1 MQDALADAMKL
12 SRVLRS
18 WLLRGPRGPAGRCAG
33 PHREKPTCSSP
44 PFTPPALK
52 GWCGTHVGRARRH
65 WRRFRAPARCRSETG
80 APLSRHPAL
89 RGTRRDERGLGFCA
103 DAALRA
109 AVPTWTSAFPGR
121 CAVSAVGVR
130 AETGVISTVGFCT
143 DAALRAAVPTGGRRS
158 HRAQA
163 GDGGVLHRR
172 GPGAAVP
179 GPTLPRGRR
188 SLAYRPS
195 LPVGYAP
202 RPEPSR
208 RLGFCT
214 DAALR
219 AAVPGPT
226 GRNPHDRALLHTLAG
241 HEKDPALTLTWHS
254 VTSAGFALPRDAGRR
269 PPPGEL
275 AGAPRPPPGELPRGR
290 RSLACGP

>member
-52 GWCGTHVGRARRH
+52 GWCGTHVGRARCH

-109 AVPTWTSAFPGR
+109 AVPTWLRRRSLAAVLSLRLGSGPRRESSPTVGLLHRRGPTGR
-121 CAVSAVGVR
+121 CAGPHRENCPEVGVP
-130 AETGVISTVGFCT
+130 
-143 DAALRAAVPTGGRRS
+143 LPTGHLSQWGTRPGRS
-158 HRAQA
+158 HP
-163 GDGGVLHRR
+163 DGGVLHRR
-172 GPGAAVP
+172 GPAGRCA
-179 GPTLPRGRR
+179 GPHR
-188 SLAYRPS
+188 
-195 LPVGYAP
+195 
-202 RPEPSR
+202 EN
-208 RLGFCT
+208 C
-214 DAALR
+214 
-219 AAVPGPT
+219 
-226 GRNPHDRALLHTLAG
+226 PHDRALLHTLAG
-241 HEKDPALTLTWHS
+241 HEKDPALNVGMAQRHQRWFRAPARCRSEAPT
-254 VTSAGFALPRDAGRR
+254 GRT
-269 PPPGEL
+269 
-275 AGAPRPPPGELPRGR
+275 GR
-290 RSLACGP
+290 RS

>member
-18 WLLRGPRGPAGRCAG
+18 WLLRGPRGPAGRGAG

-143 DAALRAAVPTGGRRS
+143 DAALRAAVPGPTGRTAQRS
-158 HRAQA
+158 AFPCLPAISPSGVRAQA
-163 GDGGVLHRR
+163 G
-172 GPGAAVP
+172 AI
-179 GPTLPRGRR
+179 PT
-188 SLAYRPS
+188 
-195 LPVGYAP
+195 V
-202 RPEPSR
+202 
-208 RLGFCT
+208 GFCT

-219 AAVPGPT
+219 C
-226 GRNPHDRALLHTLAG
+226 RA
-241 HEKDPALTLTWHS
+241 
-254 VTSAGFALPRDAGRR
+254 
-269 PPPGEL
+269 
-275 AGAPRPPPGELPRGR
+275 PPGELPRGR
-290 RSLACGP
+290 RSLAYRHQWGTRRGVIPFCTARPCGPLCRAPPGETHMIGPSCTPSPVTKKTRLSR

>member
-1 MQDALADAMKL
+1 MASTRP
-12 SRVLRS
+12 SRPG
-18 WLLRGPRGPAGRCAG
+18 GPRCWAPPGELPRGSG
-33 PHREKPTCSSP
+33 P

-103 DAALRA
+103 AAALRA

-143 DAALRAAVPTGGRRS
+143 DAALRAAVPGPTGRTAQRS
-158 HRAQA
+158 AFPCLPAISPSGVRAQA
-163 GDGGVLHRR
+163 GVI
-172 GPGAAVP
+172 PAV
-179 GPTLPRGRR
+179 
-188 SLAYRPS
+188 
-195 LPVGYAP
+195 
-202 RPEPSR
+202 
-208 RLGFCT
+208 GFCT
-214 DAALR
+214 AAALR

-269 PPPGEL
+269 PALQP
-275 AGAPRPPPGELPRGR
+275 
-290 RSLACGP
+290 